1 MRFSLVFLIGFHRY
15 DDICKLFIV
24 CVLFFG
30 QKAHDFNI
38 KIVILH
44 CFVKTMF
51 IDVTMTL
58 WKKRHCT
65 LCFWSFELPLQF
77 SIKDKCRGDAS
88 EVYIRTQPVVC
99 KRVYTLMHTFRV
111 YYICFWGYRICLF
124 YWEGC
129 GRPKRRNEQRRYPL
143 FISNY
148 INWMGGRLFD

>member
-1 MRFSLVFLIGFHRY
+1 MDFYLIVKNAYALYCVYHQKSVLLQRLFVHTQSCMRFSLVFLIGFHRY

-111 YYICFWGYRICLF
+111 YHICL
-124 YWEGC
+124 
-129 GRPKRRNEQRRYPL
+129 
-143 FISNY
+143 
-148 INWMGGRLFD
+148 